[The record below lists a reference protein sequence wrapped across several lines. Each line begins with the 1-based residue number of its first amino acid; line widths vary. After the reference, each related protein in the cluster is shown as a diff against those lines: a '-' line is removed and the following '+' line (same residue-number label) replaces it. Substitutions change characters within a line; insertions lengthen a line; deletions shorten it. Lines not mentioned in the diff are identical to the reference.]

1 MKINRYITTCFTIL
15 GIFVSRYTTFG
26 QINLPVIGNEKIFFI
41 DSSKASFL
49 SQTCHICL
57 PNSYAFTYRS
67 EDILNEETA
76 FSEKI
81 VNIDSFNII
90 LSQEIQL
97 ALYKTLLL
105 SNYKEEFE
113 SVFLKSLKKGDKLEK
128 DFHFS
133 QTDGKIKEQI
143 SRFTSYSNP
152 DYNNFYEN
160 FYANLNLQQL
170 PKVFK
175 ENGRYTFK
183 VSISVE
189 VNEQVENITFTC
201 NNGYVNV
208 QIPANNYSS
217 SLSEE
222 KTTLLATQK
231 FFSSKEALSFQ
242 LLNPFRFSFLS
253 CNRILDSELEKFD
266 IESKQWRIYY
276 TITNHED
283 CGNSLSSYKVN
294 DSIFN
299 FSFLPQAPGLYRI
312 VAKAPCK
319 FISYNPIVQHHDLML
334 YSEPFYVD
342 DFISFSEQQF
352 FNPQDTTSKTVPFY
366 YYKEGK
372 KVTEN
377 CFYYSHKYIIN
388 SVNYLPHLQELT
400 KKAGFEI
407 TDNVRIKLHPSKI
420 DPYLYHTPIEA
431 NLIKDPYRI
440 LSIESFMAAFQPEDV
455 TVIDLN
461 YRNEKNYY
469 QYFTLIGNY
478 VNLNG
483 EVAVLKNTYSVTLS
497 NKAKRKNRKFLNQF
511 LIENNLK
518 VVGSSPNIYVGK
530 RFTKIK
536 TNDYDVLA
544 EDKKNKKWKT
554 TKKQEAII
562 QFASTNPVEIIEMA
576 KKMKK
581 SKLFKKLSNDI
592 WYLEF

>member
-1 MKINRYITTCFTIL
+1 MKINRYIPTCFTIL
-15 GIFVSRYTTFG
+15 GIVVSRYTAFG
-26 QINLPVIGNEKIFFI
+26 QTNLPVVGNEKIIFI

-49 SQTCHICL
+49 SQTCQICL
-57 PNSYAFTYRS
+57 PNNYAFTFRS
-67 EDILNEETA
+67 EDIPHEESL
-76 FSEKI
+76 FSEKLI
-81 VNIDSFNII
+81 NIDSVNIV

-105 SNYKEEFE
+105 SNYKREFE
-113 SVFLKSLKKGDKLEK
+113 SVFLKSLKKGDSIEK

-133 QTDGKIKEQI
+133 QNDGKINEQI
-143 SRFTSYSNP
+143 SRFTPDSNP

-170 PKVFK
+170 QKVFK

-183 VSISVE
+183 VSISIE
-189 VNEQVENITFTC
+189 VNEQVEKITFTC
-201 NNGYVNV
+201 NNGYINV
-208 QIPANNYSS
+208 QIPAKNYTS
-217 SLSEE
+217 SLAEE
-222 KTTLLATQK
+222 KTALLATQK
-231 FFSSKEALSFQ
+231 FFSSKEVLSFQ
-242 LLNPFRFSFLS
+242 LLNPFRFSLLS
-253 CNRILDSELEKFD
+253 CNGILDSELEKFD

-276 TITNHED
+276 TITNYED
-283 CGNSLSSYKVN
+283 CGNSLSSDKVN
-294 DSIFN
+294 DSIFS

-312 VAKAPCK
+312 VAKAPGK
-319 FISYNPIVQHHDLML
+319 FISYNPTVQHHDLML

-352 FNPQDTTSKTVPFY
+352 FNQQDTTSKKVPFY

-372 KVTEN
+372 IVTEN

-400 KKAGFEI
+400 KKANFEI
-407 TDNVRIKLHPSKI
+407 IDNVRIKLPPSKI

-440 LSIESFMAAFQPEDV
+440 LSIESIMAAFQPEDA

-461 YRNEKNYY
+461 YRNKKNYY

-478 VNLNG
+478 VTLNG
-483 EVAVLKNTYSVTLS
+483 EVAVLQNTYSVTLS

-518 VVGSSPNIYVGK
+518 VVGLSPNIYVGK
-530 RFTKIK
+530 GFTKIK

-544 EDKKNKKWKT
+544 EDKKNKKWKMI
-554 TKKQEAII
+554 KKQEAVI

-581 SKLFKKLSNDI
+581 SRLFKKLSNDI